1 MQARIVETAGG
12 ARWLAEGWRLF
23 RAAPLQWIA
32 LTFTYM
38 LIMVLM
44 SVVPI
49 LGTAGFLVI
58 YPALTVGLM
67 AAARAA
73 SRRTA
78 LEVGMLF
85 DGFRQ
90 GLRVQLVLG
99 AIYLACSIVIF
110 AAIALADDEQKL
122 RTLLVAGG
130 AEEIEL
136 SDLAAPLGALALL
149 YTPMLMMFWFA
160 PPLAAW
166 HGVGAVK
173 ALFFSLVACVMN
185 WRAFLLYGLVT
196 MAAIVAIAGG
206 LRLILALTP
215 GDAAKAV
222 PLPVLLLVVI
232 LLLPTFFAS
241 FYASY
246 RDVFGAEANAP

>member
-1 MQARIVETAGG
+1 MQARIVEAAGG

-32 LTFTYM
+32 LTFAYM

-44 SVVPI
+44 SVVPL
-49 LGTAGFLVI
+49 LGTAAFLVI

-67 AAARAA
+67 VAARAV
-73 SRRTA
+73 SRRSA
-78 LEVGMLF
+78 IELGMLF
-85 DGFRQ
+85 EGFRH
-90 GLRVQLVLG
+90 GLRAQLVLG
-99 AIYLACSIVIF
+99 AIYLACSIVVF
-110 AAIALADDEQKL
+110 AGIALADQERTL
-122 RTLLVAGG
+122 RTLLAAGG
-130 AEEIEL
+130 AQEIEL
-136 SDLAAPLGALALL
+136 SDLAGPLAALAAL

-173 ALFFSLVACVMN
+173 SLFFSLVACVMN

-196 MAAIVAIAGG
+196 LLAILVIAGG
-206 LRLILALTP
+206 LRLMIALSP
-215 GDAAKAV
+215 GDTPKGV
-222 PLPVLLLVVI
+222 PLPVMLLLVV

-246 RDVFGAEANAP
+246 RDVFGAEPHTA

>member
-1 MQARIVETAGG
+1 
-12 ARWLAEGWRLF
+12 
-23 RAAPLQWIA
+23 
-32 LTFTYM
+32 
-38 LIMVLM
+38 VLM
-44 SVVPI
+44 SLVPLI
-49 LGTAGFLVI
+49 GTAGFLVI

-99 AIYLACSIVIF
+99 AIYLVCSIVIF

-130 AEEIEL
+130 ADEIEM

>member
-1 MQARIVETAGG
+1 
-12 ARWLAEGWRLF
+12 
-23 RAAPLQWIA
+23 
-32 LTFTYM
+32 
-38 LIMVLM
+38 
-44 SVVPI
+44 
-49 LGTAGFLVI
+49 
-58 YPALTVGLM
+58 
-67 AAARAA
+67 
-73 SRRTA
+73 
-78 LEVGMLF
+78 
-85 DGFRQ
+85 
-90 GLRVQLVLG
+90 
-99 AIYLACSIVIF
+99 
-110 AAIALADDEQKL
+110 
-122 RTLLVAGG
+122 
-130 AEEIEL
+130 
-136 SDLAAPLGALALL
+136 
-149 YTPMLMMFWFA
+149 MFWFA

-246 RDVFGAEANAP
+246 RDVFGAEANAAP